1 MAGTCRLVQNPVLK
15 PSKIFEV
22 IEKQSASAS
31 CPDVAAAEGPGGL
44 GGPPGGL
51 KSRVSTIWIFLS

>member
-1 MAGTCRLVQNPVLK
+1 MDGICRLVQNPVLK

-22 IEKQSASAS
+22 IEEQPALAS

-44 GGPPGGL
+44 RGPSGEG